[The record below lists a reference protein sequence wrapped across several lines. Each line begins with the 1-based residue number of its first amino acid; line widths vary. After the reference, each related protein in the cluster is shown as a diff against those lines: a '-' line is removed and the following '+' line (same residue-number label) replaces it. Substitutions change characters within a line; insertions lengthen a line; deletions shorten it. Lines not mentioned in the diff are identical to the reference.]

1 MRYLFQDLSL
11 DADRRELHRGTKQVA
26 VEPQVLDLLLYLIR
40 NRERVVRRDE
50 IFDAVWQGRTV
61 SESALS
67 TRINAA
73 RSAIGD
79 DGRAQRLIRT
89 HLRKGFRFVGGV
101 HEEPRQVMLSAT
113 TSASKPSIAVLPFI
127 NMSGDPKQGYFIDG
141 VVEDIITEL
150 SRFPELFVIARNS
163 SFTYKGKAVDVRD
176 VGRVLGVRY
185 VLEGSLRKHR
195 SRIRVTGQLI
205 DASSGSHIWADRF
218 EATLKDIFALQVE
231 IAHSV
236 VGAIAPRLEQSEIDR
251 ARQKPTEHLSGYDC
265 FLRGMAG
272 WHDWSR
278 SGHDEALKL
287 FYRASEI
294 DPDFAR
300 PYALASACYLMRKAN
315 GWIRNR
321 KEEISETERLAR
333 LGADRARGDAV
344 ALCWSGH
351 AIAHVV
357 GDITTGLTLVDRALQ
372 LNPNLAVAWQR
383 SGWLRIYAG
392 ECKLAIDHIERAT
405 RLNPADPLMHLALS
419 ARAFAHL
426 LLEEFEEA
434 CEFARR
440 ALTLQSEWPAALRVL
455 AMSHA
460 MVGRND
466 AAGKAIAR
474 LIKQQP
480 QLRLSNLHEQIF
492 LHRAEHMTM
501 YVRAMRKAG
510 LPQ

>member
-1 MRYLFQDLSL
+1 MISI
-11 DADRRELHRGTKQVA
+11 ATK
-26 VEPQVLDLLLYLIR
+26 P
-40 NRERVVRRDE
+40 
-50 IFDAVWQGRTV
+50 
-61 SESALS
+61 
-67 TRINAA
+67 
-73 RSAIGD
+73 
-79 DGRAQRLIRT
+79 
-89 HLRKGFRFVGGV
+89 
-101 HEEPRQVMLSAT
+101 
-113 TSASKPSIAVLPFI
+113 ASKPSIVVLPFV
-127 NMSGDPKQGYFIDG
+127 NMSGDPKQDYFIDG

-163 SFTYKGKAVDVRD
+163 SFTYKGKAVDIRD
-176 VGRVLGVRY
+176 VGRALGVRY

-195 SRIRVTGQLI
+195 SRIRITGQLI
-205 DASSGSHIWADRF
+205 DASSGTHIWADRF
-218 EATLKDIFALQVE
+218 DAILNDIFALQTE
-231 IAHSV
+231 IAYSV
-236 VGAIAPRLEQSEIDR
+236 VGAIAPRLEKSEIDR
-251 ARQKPTEHLSGYDC
+251 ARQEPTEHLSAYDC

-272 WHDWSR
+272 WHDWTR
-278 SGHDEALKL
+278 SGHNEALKF

-315 GWIRNR
+315 GWIGNR
-321 KEEISETERLAR
+321 KEEIAETERLAR

-357 GDITTGLTLVDRALQ
+357 GDITTGINLVDRALL

-392 ECKLAIDHIERAT
+392 ECKLAIDHLGRAT

-419 ARAFAHL
+419 ASAFAHF

-440 ALTLQSEWPAALRVL
+440 ALNIQAEWPAALRVL

-460 MVGRND
+460 MAGRND
-466 AAGKAIAR
+466 AARQAMAR

-480 QLRLSNLHEQIF
+480 QLGLSTLHDQIF
-492 LHRAEHMTM
+492 LHRPEHMSM